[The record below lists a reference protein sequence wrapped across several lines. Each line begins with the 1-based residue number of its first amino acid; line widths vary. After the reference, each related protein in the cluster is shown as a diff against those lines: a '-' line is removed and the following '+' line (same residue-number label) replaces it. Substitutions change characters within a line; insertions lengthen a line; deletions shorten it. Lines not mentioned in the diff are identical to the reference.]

1 MIYHLGCRVGGVYMI
16 QSFEKEKKE
25 EKEGAKTA
33 EFADYI
39 NEKISFCDLMLLLL
53 NDLDEYDE
61 GVIGDQL
68 W

>member
-1 MIYHLGCRVGGVYMI
+1 MRGLIEG
-16 QSFEKEKKE
+16 FDKE
-25 EKEGAKTA
+25 EDENAA
-33 EFADYI
+33 LINYM

-61 GVIGDQL
+61 GVIGKEE

>member
-1 MIYHLGCRVGGVYMI
+1 MIEG
-16 QSFEKEKKE
+16 FDKE
-25 EKEGAKTA
+25 ED
-33 EFADYI
+33 ADVELLDYM

-61 GVIGDQL
+61 GVIGEEE

>member
-1 MIYHLGCRVGGVYMI
+1 MRGLIEG
-16 QSFEKEKKE
+16 FDKE
-25 EKEGAKTA
+25 ED
-33 EFADYI
+33 ADAALLNYI

-61 GVIGDQL
+61 GVIGEEE

>member
-1 MIYHLGCRVGGVYMI
+1 MI
-16 QSFEKEKKE
+16 QSFEKEIKE
-25 EKEGAKTA
+25 EKEGAETA

-61 GVIGDQL
+61 GVIGEEE